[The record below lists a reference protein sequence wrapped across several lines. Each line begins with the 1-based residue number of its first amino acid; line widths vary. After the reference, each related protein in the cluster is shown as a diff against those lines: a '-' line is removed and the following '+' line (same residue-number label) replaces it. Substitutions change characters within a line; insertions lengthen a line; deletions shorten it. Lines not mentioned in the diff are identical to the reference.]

1 MRVSRPDM
9 VAALVALGGK
19 PPLVPRLMRD
29 LEPLFRIAETGE
41 HRLADAVMLNQANVA
56 DAVAKAVLESVT
68 GIVPVSASKDSPRAD
83 WRREQQYASFV
94 TSALR
99 RNRREAFDDA
109 HGDTLSA
116 LVDPLWEHLGM
127 ALTLTL
133 QATHGDFLSQ
143 LDDAMAADVAY
154 APIVTVAY
162 AAGYAAVGDEKN
174 FSQMRGLVRLLP
186 WLLPIG
192 TPEGAGGSWLV
203 LVD

>member
-1 MRVSRPDM
+1 MRVSRPDLD
-9 VAALVALGGK
+9 AALVAMGGK

-41 HRLADAVMLNQANVA
+41 CRLADAVMLNQANVA
-56 DAVAKAVLESVT
+56 AAIAKAVLEPVT
-68 GIVPVSASKDSPRAD
+68 GIVPVLASKDSPRAD
-83 WRREQQYASFV
+83 WRRERQYASFV
-94 TSALR
+94 TNALR
-99 RNRREAFDDA
+99 RNRRDAFDDA
-109 HGDTLSA
+109 HGDVLSA
-116 LVDPLWEHLGM
+116 LVDPLWNHLGM

-133 QATHGDFLSQ
+133 QATQGDFLTQ

-154 APIVTVAY
+154 APIVAVAY
-162 AAGYAAVGDEKN
+162 AAGYAAVGDDGN

-192 TPEGAGGSWLV
+192 TPVGADGTWLV

>member
-1 MRVSRPDM
+1 MRVSRPDLA
-9 VAALVALGGK
+9 AALVASGGTS
-19 PPLVPRLMRD
+19 PLVPRLMRD

-56 DAVAKAVLESVT
+56 DAIAKAVLEPVT

-83 WRREQQYASFV
+83 WRRERQYVSFV
-94 TSALR
+94 THALR
-99 RNRREAFDDA
+99 WNRRDAFDDA
-109 HGDTLSA
+109 HGGTLSA

-133 QATHGDFLSQ
+133 QATHGDFLAQ